1 MDELIKNLMNTPE
14 NTNPNVL
21 RGQLQK
27 IAGSGGGVSSYKD
40 LTDAPVNIVERPSYS
55 QDDAVDGATGYF
67 GTGEFVKV
75 SDDVYTLNDLLG
87 AEIKTESADY
97 VAGGANT
104 FDITTTMTQV
114 GATGSNWIVMS
125 PSGNWM
131 QSFDVAVMSCDGEVN
146 FDSEVKIVFTPGT
159 WIRKDVTSMSLPEKM
174 VVSKE
179 FEQALMPSVTD
190 TDNRKAPMVVNGK
203 WTLSAQSPLTG
214 ISDYRNLKRI
224 LKSEAGDTL
233 FPVWSQI
240 RVPHKEFGEIVFDV
254 VNRETENGVRAVT
267 LLMNDLRDG
276 FEFDATEALCV
287 CPEGLATGTYA
298 TNNYRFTIAQAVPA
312 NGVLVIGLGGQGQS
326 ATISSYAS
334 ISSLEAIETV
344 DMTEAS
350 GDETSLDTTVG
361 SANMNNFYR
370 AQYGSGNYAQSGI
383 HKYLT
388 ATGSDWWT
396 PSHKFDRP
404 PSYVDKEGFMGG
416 FDDGFLAIL
425 NTTTQTTATNSSFE
439 IDYEKNS
446 SYTTNGKFFLPSL
459 TQMCGDNNSNVA
471 EGSVFDAFN
480 GLGNSNA
487 EERVKY
493 LNGQPW
499 FYWER
504 SCYSGYPEG
513 AGRVHEDGGPRS
525 SGNACNRSYGF
536 AAACEI

>member
-1 MDELIKNLMNTPE
+1 MADDIKKWNVGGVQMDDDD
-14 NTNPNVL
+14 
-21 RGQLQK
+21 
-27 IAGSGGGVSSYKD
+27 GSSGGGGVSSYKD
-40 LTDAPVNIVERPSYS
+40 LTDAPVNIVEQPSYS

-97 VAGGANT
+97 IAGGTNT

-131 QSFDVAVMSCDGEVN
+131 QSSDIAVMSCDGEVN

-190 TDNRKAPMVVNGK
+190 ADNRKAPMVVNGK

-224 LKSEAGDTL
+224 LKSGAGDTL

-254 VNRETENGVRAVT
+254 VNHERGKVDSFVT
-267 LLMNDLRDG
+267 LLMNDLHDG

-287 CPEGLATGTYA
+287 CPEGLAAGTYA
-298 TNNYRFTIAQAVPA
+298 TNNYKFTITQAVPA
-312 NGVLVIGLGGQGQS
+312 NGVLVIGLNGQYQP

-344 DMTEAS
+344 DLAEAS

-361 SANMNNFYR
+361 SENMNNFIR
-370 AQYGSGNYAQSGI
+370 AQYGNGNYAQSAI
-383 HKYLT
+383 HKWLN
-388 ATGSDWWT
+388 ASGKDWWE

-404 PSYVDKEGFMGG
+404 PSYVNKEGFMGG
-416 FDDGFLAIL
+416 FDEGFLAIL
-425 NTTTQTTATNSSFE
+425 NTTTQTTATNSLFE
-439 IDYEKNS
+439 IDYETNS
-446 SYTTNGKFFLPSL
+446 SYTTSGKFFLPSI
-459 TQMCGDNNSNVA
+459 TQMCGDKNNNVD
-471 EGSVFDAFN
+471 EGSVFDAFTRP
-480 GLGNSNA
+480 GNNTA
-487 EERVKY
+487 EKRVKY

-499 FYWER
+499 YYWER
-504 SCYSGYPEG
+504 SCYSGNPDY
-513 AGRVHEDGGPRS
+513 AGGVRSDGY
-525 SGNACNRSYGF
+525 SGYGSLASTRSYGF